1 MNKIK
6 PWLRVLGFLAGL
18 AVILSVCNFLFAQTG
33 YVRFILHEEKKG
45 DYDTIVVGASH
56 CRGAIDPE
64 RIDEKLGTNTLNM
77 AIPGETVEDS
87 YFIVKDA
94 AKHNKVKKVIF
105 DIDYQYWFYIS
116 SLPIRL

>member
-45 DYDTIVVGASH
+45 DYEIGRAHV
-56 CRGAIDPE
+56 
-64 RIDEKLGTNTLNM
+64 
-77 AIPGETVEDS
+77 
-87 YFIVKDA
+87 
-94 AKHNKVKKVIF
+94 
-105 DIDYQYWFYIS
+105 
-116 SLPIRL
+116 